1 MVRKWSFVAVL
12 MAVIACAGTAWS
24 FDLTVLH
31 VNDSHSYLDATK
43 DTLKPEGKSTSVKIG
58 AWARLQTAVSRVR
71 GQAQNVALLH
81 AGDAVQ
87 GDLYFMKYGGR
98 PEMEFLNRLD
108 FTAMTLG
115 NHEFDKGP
123 DFLAGFLKYTKVP
136 VVSANIDASAIP
148 ILASK
153 IMPYFIT
160 SYGGEKVGIIGLT
173 TKETAIISSPGNI
186 VFADEAETARQYIKE
201 LEAQGINKII
211 LLTHVGLDAD
221 KRLAATVS
229 GVDIIV
235 GGHSHSLL
243 GDSVAMEELGEEPDG
258 TYPVVVKGVD
268 GNDVYVVTAWKWG
281 RVLGRLDVTFDD
293 IGRVTAVKGNP
304 VMLLADTF
312 KRKNKDKKKVEL
324 EGVEREEMLA
334 LVKKSPVARVVSKD
348 NASEAF
354 LEPFREGV
362 NAMRTDVIGIA
373 AQTLSHIRVP
383 GVDESGLSLPHGSLI
398 APIVCQSMLAK
409 MASTGEDVD
418 IALLN
423 GGGVRDSIPRG
434 NITVGTA
441 YTLMPFSNTLNV
453 MDMTGAQVKRA
464 LEIGVTRGAGAF
476 PYVGG
481 ARYTADMNKS
491 EGNRI
496 TRLEVKGGDDQWKLL
511 DVERT
516 YRVVTNSYLAGGGDG
531 YVVMKDVLKRYDTGF
546 VDAVAF
552 IEYVKAMKTLLP
564 IESADVNF
572 IPTK

>member
-481 ARYTADMNKS
+481 ARYTADMNNS

>member
-496 TRLEVKGGDDQWKLL
+496 TRLEVKGGGDQWKLL

>member
-476 PYVGG
+476 PYVRG